1 MVLNCA
7 VSREYR
13 TVWKIGEFR
22 QKDTDSQ
29 AFIDTTLRRRGIIAE
44 VSTRENREPPLIINR
59 TVENSR
65 ATVQCIA
72 ASLEDAATT
81 CDSMAV
87 LVVFYGERLA
97 M

>member
-22 QKDTDSQ
+22 QDTENQ
-29 AFIDTTLRRRGIIAE
+29 AFIDTTLFRRGIIAE

-59 TVENSR
+59 TVENNR

-72 ASLEDAATT
+72 ASLEDATTT
-81 CDSMAV
+81 CENMAV